1 MMRGIAFAS
10 MAGWVHGGRVGEIAI
25 GINFIESSSKLK
37 LNKSRFV
44 ELERKRH

>member
-1 MMRGIAFAS
+1 MRGIAFDS

-25 GINFIESSSKLK
+25 GINFIESKLK
-37 LNKSRFV
+37 ISKSRFV